1 MKGLPT
7 FDNFSF
13 SLNRKRISS
22 ALLAPIQREGGVRP
36 TEKARREA
44 GRGCRLPSRNLL
56 AAIARTQGAA
66 SLQPA
71 PLRSRAGDRSSELPD

>member
-22 ALLAPIQREGGVRP
+22 ALLAPIEREGGVRP
-36 TEKARREA
+36 TEKTRREA
-44 GRGCRLPSRNLL
+44 GRGCRLTVLEPAVSHCQDPGHCFTSIRPL
-56 AAIARTQGAA
+56 AVVYRGST
-66 SLQPA
+66 
-71 PLRSRAGDRSSELPD
+71 